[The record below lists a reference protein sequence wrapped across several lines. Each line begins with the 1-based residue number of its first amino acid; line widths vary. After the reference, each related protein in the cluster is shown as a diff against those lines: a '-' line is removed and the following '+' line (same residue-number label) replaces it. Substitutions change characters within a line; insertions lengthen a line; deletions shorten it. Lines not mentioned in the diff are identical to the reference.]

1 MTMAG
6 TRTGGGA
13 ASGADPKPAD
23 ADRLSLASDNEAGA
37 HPEILEAVVRA
48 NTGRCP
54 SYGGD
59 AWSEAALAR
68 IRAHFGERAEAF
80 FVFNGTGANVI
91 ALKSLT
97 RAHEALLCADSSHLW
112 QDECGAPERFLGCK
126 IVPIPARQGK
136 LEPRDLLPFLRWQG
150 TVHHSQPAAVSITQS
165 TEWGTV
171 YRPEEIGA
179 IVELARTHGLRVHM
193 DGARLANAAA
203 RLDLPLRA
211 LTTDLGIDAVSFG
224 GTKNGLLFGE
234 AVVFPD
240 PERIPEHGALTGFH
254 RKQAT
259 QLASKMRFLS
269 AQIDA
274 LLANDLWLRNARHAN
289 AMAQRLERG
298 VTDLKNLEIVQP
310 VEVNALF
317 VAVPREALPRL
328 EAHARFHVWDPQ
340 PERPVLRWMT
350 AFDTRPDDIDRFV
363 ARVAEIVDG

>member
-1 MTMAG
+1 MTSAG
-6 TRTGGGA
+6 GRADTDAADTG
-13 ASGADPKPAD
+13 
-23 ADRLSLASDNEAGA
+23 RLSLASDNAAGA

-48 NTGRCP
+48 NHGHCP

-59 AWSEAALAR
+59 AWTEAALAR
-68 IRAHFGERAEAF
+68 IRAHFGERAEAC
-80 FVFNGTGANVI
+80 FVFNGTGANVV

-97 RAHEALLCADSSHLW
+97 HAHEALLCADSSHLW

-136 LEPRDLLPFLRWQG
+136 LEPQDLLPFLRWQG
-150 TVHHSQPAAVSITQS
+150 TVHHSQPAAVSITQT

-171 YRPEEIGA
+171 YRPEEIAA
-179 IVELARTHGLRVHM
+179 IVELARKHGLRVHM

-211 LTTDLGIDAVSFG
+211 FTTDLGIDAVSFG

-240 PERIPEHGALTGFH
+240 PDRIPERGRLAGFH

-269 AQIDA
+269 AQIEA
-274 LLANDLWLRNARHAN
+274 LLADDLWLRNARHAN
-289 AMAQRLERG
+289 AMAQRLARG
-298 VTDLKNLEIVQP
+298 LADLKHLEIVQP
-310 VEVNALF
+310 VEANALF

-328 EAHARFHVWDPQ
+328 ETHAHFHVWDPQ
-340 PERPVLRWMT
+340 PRRPVLRWMT
-350 AFDTRPDDIDRFV
+350 AFDTRPEDIDRFA
-363 ARVAEIVDG
+363 ARVAESVDG

>member
-1 MTMAG
+1 MTPAG
-6 TRTGGGA
+6 APEGSR
-13 ASGADPKPAD
+13 AD
-23 ADRLSLASDNEAGA
+23 AESADTGRLSLASDNEAGA

-48 NTGRCP
+48 NQGHCP
-54 SYGGD
+54 SYGSD
-59 AWSEAALAR
+59 AFTAAALTR
-68 IRAHFGERAEAF
+68 IRTHFGEQAEAF

-112 QDECGAPERFLGCK
+112 QDECGAPEHFLGCK

-150 TVHHSQPAAVSITQS
+150 TVHHSQPAAISITQS

-171 YRPEEIGA
+171 YRPEEIQA

-240 PERIPEHGALTGFH
+240 PERIPEQGALTGFH

-269 AQIDA
+269 AQFDA
-274 LLANDLWLRNARHAN
+274 LLADDLWLRNARHAN

-298 VTDLKNLEIVQP
+298 VADLKNLEIVQP
-310 VEVNALF
+310 VEANALF
-317 VAVPREALPRL
+317 VAVPREVLPRL
-328 EAHARFHVWDPQ
+328 EAQARFNVWDPQ
-340 PERPVLRWMT
+340 PTRPVLRWMT
-350 AFDTRPDDIDRFV
+350 AFDTQPGDIDRFA
-363 ARVAEIVDG
+363 ARVAEILDG

>member
-1 MTMAG
+1 MT
-6 TRTGGGA
+6 
-13 ASGADPKPAD
+13 PAD
-23 ADRLSLASDNEAGA
+23 ARTDSESAHAGRLSLASDNEAGA
-37 HPEILEAVVRA
+37 HPEILQAVVRA
-48 NTGRCP
+48 NAGHCP

-59 AWSEAALAR
+59 AWSAAALAR
-68 IRAHFGERAEAF
+68 IRAHFGEQAEAF

-91 ALKSLT
+91 ALEGLT

-126 IVPIPARQGK
+126 IVPIPARGGK
-136 LEPRDLLPFLRWQG
+136 LEPSDLLPSLRWQG
-150 TVHHSQPAAVSITQS
+150 AVHHSQPAAVSITQS

-171 YRPEEIGA
+171 YRPQEIQA
-179 IVELARTHGLRVHM
+179 IVELARAHGLRVHM

-203 RLDLPLRA
+203 HLDLPLRA

-224 GTKNGLLFGE
+224 GTKNGLLLGE

-240 PERIPEHGALTGFH
+240 PERIPESGKLTGFH

-259 QLASKMRFLS
+259 QLASKMRFL
-269 AQIDA
+269 AVQFEA
-274 LLANDLWLRNARHAN
+274 LLADDLWLRNARHAN

-298 VTDLKNLEIVQP
+298 LAELKNLEILQP
-310 VEVNALF
+310 VEANALF

-328 EAHARFHVWDPQ
+328 EAEARFHVWNPQ
-340 PERPVLRWMT
+340 PRRPVLRWMT
-350 AFDTRPDDIDRFV
+350 AFDTQPGDIDRFA